1 MYKSMAKKLSL
12 ACPFDNQNL
21 DCLKSVNFKASL
33 SGFKQL
39 SLGIKYVAI
48 TAKLKL

>member
-1 MYKSMAKKLSL
+1 MAKKLSL
-12 ACPFDNQNL
+12 PCPLENQNL

-39 SLGIKYVAI
+39 SLGVKYVAI
-48 TAKLKL
+48 KAKLKL